1 MPKIVEYLQVT
12 SLFPGLFVI
21 SPIRFQ
27 LSNCFSV
34 KYGLQFSADSKKLFS
49 SPAKAP
55 KSKRFIQK
63 SMKKR
68 LKALRKHSASQLF
81 LIFQQ
86 RFHSFPN
93 LNLVL

>member
-1 MPKIVEYLQVT
+1 MPEIFEYLLVP
-12 SLFPGLFVI
+12 SLIPGLFVI

-34 KYGLQFSADSKKLFS
+34 KYGLQFSAGSKKLS
-49 SPAKAP
+49 CSPVKARQ
-55 KSKRFIQK
+55 SKRFIQK
-63 SMKKR
+63 STKKR
-68 LKALRKHSASQLF
+68 LKALRKHSASLLF